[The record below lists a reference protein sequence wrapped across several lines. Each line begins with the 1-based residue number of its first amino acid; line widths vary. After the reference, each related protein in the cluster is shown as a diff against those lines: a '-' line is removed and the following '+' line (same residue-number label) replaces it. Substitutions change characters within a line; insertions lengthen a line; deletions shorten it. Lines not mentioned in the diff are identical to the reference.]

1 VVSKEGIIEEN
12 PVLSSVANLRSALH
26 ICKRILFAAPMEKQV
41 LDRTD
46 VAILAALQNDGRL
59 SNKQLA
65 ARVGLAPSSCYER
78 VRKLVNSGA
87 IRGFHAE
94 INPAALGYSLE
105 AMIAVRLRRHSRE
118 EYDAFRKAVLALAEV
133 KAVHHLAGENDF
145 LVHVLA
151 RDTDHLRDLALDQ
164 FITRPEV
171 GHIETWLIF
180 EHVRG

>member
-1 VVSKEGIIEEN
+1 MKYQDI
-12 PVLSSVANLRSALH
+12 
-26 ICKRILFAAPMEKQV
+26 
-41 LDRTD
+41 DRTD
-46 VAILAALQNDGRL
+46 VAILDALQNDGRL

-65 ARVGLAPSSCYER
+65 AKVGLAPSSCYER
-78 VRKLVNSGA
+78 VRKLVASGA

-94 INPAALGYSLE
+94 INPAALGYTIE
-105 AMIAVRLRRHSRE
+105 AMIAVRLQRHSRE
-118 EYDAFRKAVLALAEV
+118 HYDTFRAAVLALAEV

-145 LVHVLA
+145 LVHVMA
-151 RDTDHLRDLALDQ
+151 RDTDHLRDLALDH

>member
-1 VVSKEGIIEEN
+1 M
-12 PVLSSVANLRSALH
+12 
-26 ICKRILFAAPMEKQV
+26 RIQDM
-41 LDRTD
+41 DRTD
-46 VAILAALQNDGRL
+46 VAILDALQNDGRL

-65 ARVGLAPSSCYER
+65 AHVGLAPSSCFER
-78 VRKLVNSGA
+78 VKKLTESGA

-94 INPAALGYSLE
+94 INPAALGYTLE
-105 AMIAVRLRRHSRE
+105 AMIAVRLGQHSRE
-118 EYDAFRKAVLALAEV
+118 HYDAFRKGVLALPEV

-145 LVHVLA
+145 LVHVMA
-151 RDTDHLRDLALDQ
+151 RDTDHLRDLALDH

>member
-1 VVSKEGIIEEN
+1 MEN
-12 PVLSSVANLRSALH
+12 RA
-26 ICKRILFAAPMEKQV
+26 

-46 VAILAALQNDGRL
+46 IAILDALQNDGRL
-59 SNKQLA
+59 SNKELA
-65 ARVGLAPSSCYER
+65 VRVGLAPSSCFER
-78 VRKLVNSGA
+78 VKKLVASGA

-94 INPAALGYSLE
+94 VDPAALGYTLE
-105 AMIAVRLRRHSRE
+105 AMIAVRLHRHSRE
-118 EYDAFRKAVLALAEV
+118 DYDTFRRGMLALDEV
-133 KAVHHLAGENDF
+133 KALHHLAGENDF

-151 RDTDHLRDLALDQ
+151 RDTDHLRNLALDH

>member
-1 VVSKEGIIEEN
+1 
-12 PVLSSVANLRSALH
+12 
-26 ICKRILFAAPMEKQV
+26 MEFQDI
-41 LDRTD
+41 DRTD
-46 VAILAALQNDGRL
+46 RTILEALQNDGRL

-65 ARVGLAPSSCYER
+65 AKVGLAPSSCFER
-78 VRKLVNSGA
+78 VRKLVASKA

-105 AMIAVRLRRHSRE
+105 AMIAIRLQRHSRE
-118 EYDAFRKAVLALAEV
+118 QYDSFRAAVLALAEV

-145 LVHVLA
+145 LVHVMA
-151 RDTDHLRDLALDQ
+151 RNTDHLRDLALDH

>member
-1 VVSKEGIIEEN
+1 MDN
-12 PVLSSVANLRSALH
+12 R
-26 ICKRILFAAPMEKQV
+26 V

-46 VAILAALQNDGRL
+46 IAILDALQNDGRL
-59 SNKQLA
+59 SNKELA
-65 ARVGLAPSSCYER
+65 ARVGLAPSSCFER
-78 VRKLVNSGA
+78 VKKLVASGA

-94 INPAALGYSLE
+94 VDPAALGYTLE
-105 AMIAVRLRRHSRE
+105 AMIAVRLHRHSRE
-118 EYDAFRKAVLALAEV
+118 DYETFRRSMLALDEV
-133 KAVHHLAGENDF
+133 KALHHLAGENDF

-151 RDTDHLRDLALDQ
+151 RDTDHLRNLALDH

>member
-1 VVSKEGIIEEN
+1 MSKQ
-12 PVLSSVANLRSALH
+12 AYD
-26 ICKRILFAAPMEKQV
+26 RI
-41 LDRTD
+41 DI
-46 VAILAALQNDGRL
+46 AILVALQNDGRL

-65 ARVGLAPSSCYER
+65 AKVGLAPSSCFER
-78 VRKLVNSGA
+78 VKKLTTSGA

-94 INPAALGYSLE
+94 IDPAALGYSLE
-105 AMIAVRLRRHSRE
+105 AMIAVRLRQHSRE
-118 EYDAFRKAVLALAEV
+118 EYDAFRAAVLALAEV

-151 RDTDHLRDLALDQ
+151 RDTDHLRDLALDH

>member
-1 VVSKEGIIEEN
+1 
-12 PVLSSVANLRSALH
+12 
-26 ICKRILFAAPMEKQV
+26 MEFQDI
-41 LDRTD
+41 DRTD
-46 VAILAALQNDGRL
+46 RAILEALQNDGRL

-65 ARVGLAPSSCYER
+65 AKVGLAPSSCFER
-78 VRKLVNSGA
+78 VRKLVASGA

-94 INPAALGYSLE
+94 INPAALGYALE

-118 EYDAFRKAVLALAEV
+118 HYDAFRAGVLALAEV

-145 LVHVLA
+145 LVHVMA
-151 RDTDHLRDLALDQ
+151 RDTDHLRDLALDH